1 MRRSTRSTRSRR
13 ALAVAAVVSLVVAT
27 AACGGS
33 KKKAS
38 TTPTTVEV
46 TTTTVPNPNAV
57 LTGVPIGDE
66 DHLERPAVVIKVEN
80 SPEARPQSGMH
91 KADVIFEELVE
102 GGVVRFLC
110 VFQSQDAESVG
121 PVRSVRPVDPD
132 IVSPLGGLFAYSGGA
147 PQFERLIK
155 KAPVRLV
162 GYDQLT
168 KAYTLRKEKRAP
180 HNLYTSTEKLY
191 DAAKDSDKTPPQL
204 FTYGEITS
212 GTPVTHATVVM
223 GGRTTADWDWDTAAG
238 RWKRTTNGVAHT
250 VEGGQQLA
258 FANVVIQ
265 YVRYRDTTSR
275 DQAGFPVPT
284 ADVVGTG
291 KATILSGGNM
301 VKATWTKRGAT
312 DVTTWTDSAGVPIN
326 FQPGPTWVMLA
337 PLGAQTTT
345 R

>member
-1 MRRSTRSTRSRR
+1 MSLAVVV
-13 ALAVAAVVSLVVAT
+13 ALALVVVT

-33 KKKAS
+33 KKS
-38 TTPTTVEV
+38 TPTTTTFEV
-46 TTTTVPNPNAV
+46 TTTTAPKPPAV
-57 LTGVPIGDE
+57 LTGLPIGDE
-66 DHLERPAVVIKVEN
+66 DDLKRPALVIKVEN

-91 KADVIFEELVE
+91 KADVVYEELVE

-110 VFQSQDAESVG
+110 VFQSQDADSVG

-155 KAPVRLV
+155 KAPIRLV

-168 KAYTLRKEKRAP
+168 KAYTLRKDKRAP

-204 FTYGEITS
+204 FTYGEVTA
-212 GTPVTHATVVM
+212 GTPVQHATVVM
-223 GGRTTADWDWDTAAG
+223 GGRTTADWDWDTASG

-250 VEGGQQLA
+250 VEGGDQLA

-275 DQAGFPVPT
+275 DQAGFLVPT
-284 ADVVGTG
+284 ADVVGSG
-291 KATILSGGNM
+291 KATILSGGNLLQ
-301 VKATWTKRGAT
+301 ATWTKRGAT
-312 DVTTWTDSAGVPIN
+312 DVTTYTDSSGVPVN
-326 FQPGPTWVMLA
+326 LQAGPTWVMLA
-337 PLGAQTTT
+337 PIGAQTTT